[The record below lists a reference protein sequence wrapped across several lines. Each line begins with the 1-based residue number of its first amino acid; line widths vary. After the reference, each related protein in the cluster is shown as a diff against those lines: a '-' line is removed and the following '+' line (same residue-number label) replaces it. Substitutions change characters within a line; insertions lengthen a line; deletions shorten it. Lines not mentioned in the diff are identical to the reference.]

1 MCKLVILVVLIA
13 VVACEGAVG
22 PTGPAGPA
30 GQTGATGL
38 QGPPGLNGASADISW
53 GIVTLDGDGGGVIT
67 FVDAQI
73 TSSVVTCYIS
83 ATMAGPWIL
92 VASGFTGNQACS
104 ASNSGANLLI
114 RMTDGPP
121 GVLFLATVSTV

>member
-1 MCKLVILVVLIA
+1 MRGLVILLGVIA

-22 PTGPAGPA
+22 PM
-30 GQTGATGL
+30 GQTGAAGP
-38 QGPPGLNGASADISW
+38 QGPPGLVGVPAEISW

-67 FVDAQI
+67 FMDAQV

-83 ATMAGPWIL
+83 ATSAGPWIL

-104 ASNSGANLLI
+104 VSNSGASLLV

-121 GVLFLATVSTV
+121 NALFLATAATAP